1 MKAQVPLVSI
11 VVVTYNSSK
20 YILDTLN
27 SVIRQTYQNWELI
40 ITDDCS
46 QDGTVDLCRTW
57 LSEHEDQ
64 LRGKRIIITSTPRN
78 LKIAGNYNNATQ
90 YIRGEWVKY
99 IAGDDWLS
107 ADCLHGFIQYTNDHP
122 DRFLCLSDTMVHNI
136 NGDFLRIKK
145 NNPVLLVENNEYQLY
160 HILQGRFIMGP
171 VFFVKSDYVRRIG
184 FDEKYPMAEDW
195 PFIIKYLKEGNIVG
209 YCPKAL
215 VCYRSHEDS
224 ASREPS
230 SGFNDSLQSICKEL
244 VYPILKEKHYILSL
258 YSVWLQ
264 CYVAKHNTGGILWK
278 SFLYFLRIFDIK
290 RHYFK
295 LRSRLGA
302 SNHPYPSNL

>member
-107 ADCLHGFIQYTNDHP
+107 DDCLQEFVQYINENP
-122 DRFLCLSDTMVHNI
+122 DRSLCLSDTREYDKDGI
-136 NGDFLRIKK
+136 FIREKK
-145 NNPVLLVENNEYQLY
+145 NNKAFSVENNGHQLY
-160 HILQGRFIMGP
+160 HILQGKFTLGP
-171 VFFVKSDYVRRIG
+171 VFFVKADCIRKIG

-195 PFIIKYLKEGNIVG
+195 PFIIKYLKEGHIVG

-215 VCYRSHEDS
+215 VCYRAHEDS
-224 ASREPS
+224 ASCQTS
-230 SGFNDSLQSICKEL
+230 SGFDDSIRKVCRDL
-244 VYPILKEKHYILSL
+244 VYPILWKKFDFISL

-264 CYVAKHNTGGILWK
+264 FLVSRHSQGNILCK
-278 SFLYFLRIFDIK
+278 LSLYLLRIFDVK

-295 LRSRLGA
+295 LRDKLT
-302 SNHPYPSNL
+302 NT